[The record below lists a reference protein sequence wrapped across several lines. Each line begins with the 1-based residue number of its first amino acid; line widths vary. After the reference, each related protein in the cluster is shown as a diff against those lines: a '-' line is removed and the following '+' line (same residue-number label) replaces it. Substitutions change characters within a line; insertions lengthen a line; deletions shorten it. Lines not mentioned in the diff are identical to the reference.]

1 MHSQDICSVA
11 SGNHT
16 ISLALE
22 SCTNLCSCIP
32 CTTLLIVGE
41 IPFFVPGFRWS
52 HWPCEAMCG
61 LQHFDELHVRVSE
74 PHHYALLELLVMSAI
89 SVLNAHFLMEL
100 ELSMLICM
108 TAVVVPCAPLCG
120 TRTRRMFLIA

>member
-1 MHSQDICSVA
+1 MGAHHLPIQMGRRLRQPRSMRVCHMCRSGALCDERHILLECPALGDLRSQYAPLIAES
-11 SGNHT
+11 SGV
-16 ISLALE
+16 IFA
-22 SCTNLCSCIP
+22 
-32 CTTLLIVGE
+32 G
-41 IPFFVPGFRWS
+41 
-52 HWPCEAMCG
+52 A
-61 LQHFDELHVRVSE
+61 
-74 PHHYALLELLVMSAI
+74 HYALLELLVMSAI